1 MQFSTVDKINITAD
15 RQKFM
20 TLTGELSWA
29 AAPETISRSRDG
41 CARQNLNGSPDLTT
55 PLSGMPYQYHI
66 HRLAST
72 TDNLVYQPNLKFL
85 SSLTTNI

>member
-55 PLSGMPYQYHI
+55 PLSGMLSI
-66 HRLAST
+66 HGLAIA
-72 TDNLVYQPNLKFL
+72 TDNLPVATP
-85 SSLTTNI
+85 